1 LNFVDA
7 RPVGTRDGRYPRAVL
22 DLKSDSWG
30 SKSMAK
36 CREITLL
43 SLMRGGDE
51 ELAQLRD
58 IFVFVAGI
66 GNFWLAAVS
75 ANV

>member
-1 LNFVDA
+1 
-7 RPVGTRDGRYPRAVL
+7 
-22 DLKSDSWG
+22 
-30 SKSMAK
+30 MAK

-58 IFVFVAGI
+58 IFVFVAGV
-66 GNFWLAAVS
+66 GNFWFAACWFALNPDPRFASNIDPPFEPVFG
-75 ANV
+75 VR

>member
-1 LNFVDA
+1 
-7 RPVGTRDGRYPRAVL
+7 
-22 DLKSDSWG
+22 
-30 SKSMAK
+30 MAK

-58 IFVFVAGI
+58 IFVFVAGV
-66 GNFWLAAVS
+66 GNFWFAAVS